1 MNKKIISILTILLLL
16 SILFSG
22 CLKENETVEE
32 NSNIPENSPPIGVIY
47 APERAY
53 FGDTIEFDASKSY
66 DSDGEIVSYAW
77 DFGDEKTADGK
88 IVKHSYRF
96 ENNFTIDYPLIYPIY
111 LVVED
116 NKGTIT
122 ATSHQIKIYPKEYV
136 FYLTS
141 EKLATEK
148 PNSDKNKIRGSGLF
162 KLSSPQVLS
171 YELENIIKV
180 QNCRWNATLYLKKP
194 LLSIANKISLTFYDN
209 EGNQFIKIDK
219 KLGSS
224 LWNEKTIK
232 ISGTFDEAEEFKS
245 MEIAIYG
252 FSLRKEISLLYG
264 GENPSQ
270 ICFDLATL

>member
-1 MNKKIISILTILLLL
+1 MISILTILLLL

-22 CLKENETVEE
+22 CLKENETVKE
-32 NSNIPENSPPIGVIY
+32 NSNMPENSSPIGLIK

-53 FGDTIEFDASKSY
+53 FGDAIELDASESY
-66 DSDGEIVSYAW
+66 DSDGEIVSYEW

-111 LVVED
+111 LVIKD

-122 ATSHQIKIYPKEYV
+122 AASHQIKIYPKEYV

-148 PNSDKNKIRGSGLF
+148 PSSDKDKLRGSGLF
-162 KLSSPQVLS
+162 KLSSPQILS
-171 YELENIIKV
+171 YELENSITV
-180 QNCRWNATLYLKKP
+180 QNCKWNATLYLEKS
-194 LLSIANKISLTFYDN
+194 LISIANKISITFYNN
-209 EGNQFIKIDK
+209 EGNQFVKIDK

-224 LWNEKTIK
+224 LWKEKTVK
-232 ISGTFDEAEEFKS
+232 TSGTLDKAVEFKS
-245 MEIAIYG
+245 IEIAIYG

-264 GENPSQ
+264 GVSPSQ
-270 ICFDLATL
+270 ISFDLITL

>member
-1 MNKKIISILTILLLL
+1 MISILAILLLL

-22 CLKENETVEE
+22 CLKENEAVEE
-32 NSNIPENSPPIGVIY
+32 NSNMPENSPPIGVIY

-53 FGDTIEFDASKSY
+53 FGDAIEFDASGSY
-66 DSDGEIVSYAW
+66 DSDGEVVSYEW

-88 IVKHSYRF
+88 IVKHTYMF
-96 ENNFTIDYPLIYPIY
+96 EKNYSIDYPLIYPIY

-122 ATSHQIKIYPKEYV
+122 AISHQIKIYPKEYV
-136 FYLTS
+136 FYLTF

-162 KLSSPQVLS
+162 KLSAPQVLS
-171 YELENIIKV
+171 YELENSITV
-180 QNCRWNATLYLKKP
+180 QNCKWNATLYLKKP
-194 LLSIANKISLTFYDN
+194 LFLIANKISLSFYDN
-209 EGNQFIKIDK
+209 EGNQLVKKDE

-224 LWNEKTIK
+224 LWREKAIK
-232 ISGTFDEAEEFKS
+232 LSGTFDEAEEFKS

-270 ICFDLATL
+270 ICFDLTTL